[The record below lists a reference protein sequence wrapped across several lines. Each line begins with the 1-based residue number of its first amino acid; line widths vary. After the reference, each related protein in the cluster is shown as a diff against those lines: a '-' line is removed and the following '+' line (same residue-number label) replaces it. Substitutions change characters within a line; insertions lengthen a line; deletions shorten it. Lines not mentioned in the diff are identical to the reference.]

1 LPSIEKLDPKQRSTV
16 DFVVAQ
22 DENFYLEG
30 EAGTGKTIVLAH
42 IAMKYRLPY
51 SDAQGMKKQ
60 IRVSKRTRRLW

>member
-1 LPSIEKLDPKQRSTV
+1 MSWLPSIEKLDPKQRSTV

-30 EAGTGKTIVLAH
+30 EAGTGKTVVLAH

-51 SDAQGMKKQ
+51 SDA
-60 IRVSKRTRRLW
+60 